1 LRRERQ
7 GRSLSSCAGAQQDE
21 EREREKRV
29 THQLRGGRL
38 VHLHVYLL
46 LLFIIFLL
54 ELLVLFISFFL
65 A

>member
-1 LRRERQ
+1 VQ
-7 GRSLSSCAGAQQDE
+7 AHNKTK
-21 EREREKRV
+21 REREKRV